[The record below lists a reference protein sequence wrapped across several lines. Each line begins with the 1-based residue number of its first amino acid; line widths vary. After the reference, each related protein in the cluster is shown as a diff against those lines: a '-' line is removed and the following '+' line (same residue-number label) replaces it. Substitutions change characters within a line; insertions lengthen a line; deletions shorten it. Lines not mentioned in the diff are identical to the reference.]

1 MSKAFLDR
9 SDKPAPFPYV
19 DKHYNSL
26 VGLYDRTTP
35 RLDQNSKLICVEGAH
50 AIGKTELAKELAET
64 FDMKYVGPPNMDE
77 ILINHYGEDMRDY
90 EHLFPDFFK
99 SLDDKDFFKNPL
111 GKPLGAMDR
120 FLYRTFFLK
129 FLHQLDAIRHI
140 LNTGQGVVLEK
151 CAQAD
156 YCYFNAAYNAGWVQP
171 EMREMYYMIM
181 DNSLHEVFRPNL
193 IVYLDAPVDVVSFI
207 KICLCSFTFSFTS
220 LFTIFGQF
228 C

>member
-9 SDKPAPFPYV
+9 SDKPAPFPYTE
-19 DKHYNSL
+19 KKYNSL

-64 FDMKYVGPPNMDE
+64 FGMKYVGPPSMDE
-77 ILINHYGEDMRDY
+77 ILVNNYGEDMRDY

-99 SLDDKDFFKNPL
+99 SLDDKDFFRNPL

-120 FLYRTFFLK
+120 FLYRTYFLK
-129 FLHQLDAIRHI
+129 FLHQMDAIRHI
-140 LNTGQGVVLEK
+140 LNTGQGVVMEK
-151 CAQAD
+151 SAHGD

-171 EMREMYYMIM
+171 EMKEMYYMIT

-193 IVYLDAPVDVVSFI
+193 IIYLDAPVDVVSVKFCLHFLYFCLQNLFI
-207 KICLCSFTFSFTS
+207 GAK
-220 LFTIFGQF
+220 
-228 C
+228 